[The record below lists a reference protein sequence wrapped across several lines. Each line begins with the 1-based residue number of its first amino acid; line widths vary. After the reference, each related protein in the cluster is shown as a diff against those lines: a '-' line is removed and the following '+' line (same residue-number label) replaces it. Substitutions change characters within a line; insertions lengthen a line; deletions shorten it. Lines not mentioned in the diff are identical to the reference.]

1 MKRIRCK
8 NKGEYTSS
16 YSSPKQL
23 VHTEHSTATLFF
35 IAPYRIQSYAFL
47 ISYNISI
54 IFNIQVKFLCFLPD
68 VQTGAHVYIIN
79 GLEGP
84 PNEREV
90 NMYLVAHPPL
100 TPKFLPQIT
109 KLHFKSVFT

>member
-84 PNEREV
+84 PNERGKYV
-90 NMYLVAHPPL
+90 LSGPPSSN
-100 TPKFLPQIT
+100 PQISPSNY
-109 KLHFKSVFT
+109 KVAF